1 VPVAPDRG
9 PVEEAQWES
18 SVLRA
23 CAALRTQKRAATAAR
38 RVAFVRGSLSA
49 RLACAAVFPS
59 GLLAAAFPPCCQ
71 ALLLRIFQHACRC
84 ASVHIYGCAHP
95 RPADARAARSRSRGS
110 CCARASNCVSFAEG
124 APAQSTCSQSG
135 SGARRPTKW
144 TTDPVFFKT
153 KLCVTVLTATFK
165 ISLPPSRIKA

>member
-1 VPVAPDRG
+1 MPVAPDRG

-71 ALLLRIFQHACRC
+71 ALLFRIVLLACRC

-110 CCARASNCVSFAEG
+110 CCARASDCDSFAEG
-124 APAQSTCSQSG
+124 ARRAT
-135 SGARRPTKW
+135 GASRQMEGNLLVSCCTK
-144 TTDPVFFKT
+144 
-153 KLCVTVLTATFK
+153 
-165 ISLPPSRIKA
+165 SLVQTG